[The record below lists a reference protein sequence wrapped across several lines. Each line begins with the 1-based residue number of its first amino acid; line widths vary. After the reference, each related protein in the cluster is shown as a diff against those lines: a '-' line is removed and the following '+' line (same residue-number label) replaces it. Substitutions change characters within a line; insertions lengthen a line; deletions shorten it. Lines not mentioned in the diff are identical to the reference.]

1 MSGVIQK
8 ETAVAAGAVNDN
20 LFSGSAFEFAR
31 NPQLVSIGFTA
42 AATGVYVSFS
52 SGADVVVEE
61 TIAPIATRFPIIPD
75 EFYASDIAAP
85 GDRYVLRAR
94 NSTGAGIVVRAVL
107 QVQDVR

>member
-1 MSGVIQK
+1 MPTIMK
-8 ETAVAAGAVNDN
+8 EVTVAANSTVDN
-20 LFSGSAFEFAR
+20 VLSGSAFEFAR
-31 NPQLVSIGFTA
+31 NNQLVSIGFTA
-42 AATGVYVSFS
+42 AATGVYVTFS

-61 TIAPIATRFPIIPD
+61 SLAPVQTRYPVIPD
-75 EFYASDIAAP
+75 EFYASDVAAA